1 MGVSGFFCVRKTFVV
16 RSVAYLCVCVCAR
29 ARVCLCVCVCV
40 CCVCVCACVC
50 VHEMRHTA
58 HAPCFEIL
66 DLLTANQAFGE
77 KGVVYFGG
85 PDEQKEKGVMIHGVY
100 V

>member
-1 MGVSGFFCVRKTFVV
+1 MRVS
-16 RSVAYLCVCVCAR
+16 SSSSY
-29 ARVCLCVCVCV
+29 
-40 CCVCVCACVC
+40 ACILLLIC